1 MKKILRIILVWTLV
15 SLLLQFGAY
24 SFLNKQVASV
34 LAPNTGVPNEPIIRN
49 LTATIPGSD
58 LKNIQ
63 ISYAKDYLAYTE
75 NGVLKVFNLTK
86 ERIVFEKKLPSTNDT
101 TMGVLTYQW
110 LPDRDTLLYFYAK
123 KNPNPVS
130 YVTLKYD
137 LATQTQITPVTT
149 APTQP
154 DLEDPNQ
161 NAQVP
166 VVVPR
171 EVPVQP
177 KVEKRYNNPQI
188 TELYTLELP
197 SSDED
202 TAPDDRFNKTID
214 SFPAGGKIGEL
225 VVSTST
231 NLIYLTVK
239 NVSTE
244 LLMEID
250 VMKNVR
256 TINRAGETIDGMDA
270 SNRFGTLYIN
280 SKIGGTR
287 QVVALGTD
295 KKRLVISN
303 NSNDR
308 VLGLRDGKVYIGE
321 INDNQ
326 LIKIKTTS
334 DSLELTNNPQ
344 LKTEWEGSIPFKN
357 SRTIV
362 GSKGQ
367 VIVYNQM
374 NAYNVTAAQLKQI
387 QLSGEENYISNDGA
401 VLIQLNRSGTSTLLE
416 LSPIK
421 F

>member
-24 SFLNKQVASV
+24 SFLNKQVASI

-49 LTATIPGSD
+49 LTATIPGSE

-75 NGVLKVFNLTK
+75 NGALKVFNLTK
-86 ERIVFEKKLPSTNDT
+86 ERIVFEKKLPSTNDS

-123 KNPNPVS
+123 KNPNPVT
-130 YVTLKYD
+130 YVTVKSNPT
-137 LATQTQITPVTT
+137 TQTQITPVTT

-161 NAQVP
+161 NPQVP
-166 VVVPR
+166 VEVPK
-171 EVPVQP
+171 EVPVKP

-214 SFPAGGKIGEL
+214 SFPAGGKIEEL

-256 TINRAGETIDGMDA
+256 TINRAGETIDGMHA

-303 NSNDR
+303 NSNDK
-308 VLGLRDGKVYIGE
+308 VLGLRDGKLYIGE
-321 INDNQ
+321 IKDNQ

-334 DSLELTNNPQ
+334 DSLELKNNPQ

-357 SRTIV
+357 ARAIV

-367 VIVYNQM
+367 VIVYNQIT
-374 NAYNVTAAQLKQI
+374 AYNVTAAQLKEI
-387 QLSGEENYISNDGA
+387 ELLGEENHISNDGA